1 MIGTTTS
8 DLTTGID
15 TVYIGVVVVVTVVAT
30 IGIRD
35 IGVGIVTI
43 RRRCDCSRVGIST
56 SM

>member
-1 MIGTTTS
+1 MVGATTS
-8 DLTTGID
+8 NLTTGID
-15 TVYIGVVVVVTVVAT
+15 TVYIRVVAVT
-30 IGIRD
+30 IVRY